1 MAIVAKIEH
10 LRISLV
16 RSPMFERDAIRGDE
30 NASAILAKSAMNK
43 NLLERRLA
51 EKSEIFSK
59 LFGRRRRE
67 PADGNRNKMNAE
79 RFRFLAFA
87 LAKMRRFGAQID
99 NDSDAEP
106 LKFVKVIDVRL
117 RTTKK

>member
-1 MAIVAKIEH
+1 
-10 LRISLV
+10 
-16 RSPMFERDAIRGDE
+16 MFERDAIRGDE
-30 NASAILAKSAMNK
+30 NAGAILAKFAMNK

-51 EKSEIFSK
+51 QKSEIFSK
-59 LFGRRRRE
+59 LLGGRWRE
-67 PADGNRNKMNAE
+67 PADRNRNKMNAE

-87 LAKMRRFGAQID
+87 FAQMRRFAAQID
-99 NDSDAEP
+99 NGSDAEL